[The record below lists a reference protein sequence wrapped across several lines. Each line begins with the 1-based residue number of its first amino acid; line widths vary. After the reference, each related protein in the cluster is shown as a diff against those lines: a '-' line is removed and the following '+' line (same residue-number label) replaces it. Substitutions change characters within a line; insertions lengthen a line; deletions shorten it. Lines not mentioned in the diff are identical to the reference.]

1 VTPDLRREGRRGLL
15 AVIEQLQGFE
25 VAAGSW
31 EESVFPARVT
41 GYRPEWLDELCLSG
55 EVVWARLAPRG
66 AQAMVTAEIP
76 VESPGRGGIGPSR
89 ATPIA
94 FVVRDN
100 LPWLLRTMRG
110 DALPVLP
117 GPGAARDILECL
129 GRGGALFYH
138 DVVRATG
145 RIHIEVEEGLWD
157 LVARGLVTADG
168 FGSVRALLSARE
180 RWTRRAAR
188 RPSGSLRRPAPG
200 RGGAEG
206 RWSLL
211 AAPPGPEVVD
221 PEGLAEG
228 VAEQLLARWG
238 VVFRD
243 VVARETLA
251 VPWREIL
258 WALRRLEAR
267 GTVRGGRFV
276 TGFVGEQYALP
287 AAVDLLRETRRRE
300 RAGELVRVAAVDP
313 LNLVGIVTPGLR
325 VPAVRGNVV
334 AYRDGAPVG
343 PGAVGD
349 VTQAVSASLTT
360 S

>member
-1 VTPDLRREGRRGLL
+1 
-15 AVIEQLQGFE
+15 
-25 VAAGSW
+25 
-31 EESVFPARVT
+31 
-41 GYRPEWLDELCLSG
+41 
-55 EVVWARLAPRG
+55 
-66 AQAMVTAEIP
+66 
-76 VESPGRGGIGPSR
+76 
-89 ATPIA
+89 
-94 FVVRDN
+94 
-100 LPWLLRTMRG
+100 
-110 DALPVLP
+110 
-117 GPGAARDILECL
+117 
-129 GRGGALFYH
+129 
-138 DVVRATG
+138 
-145 RIHIEVEEGLWD
+145 
-157 LVARGLVTADG
+157 
-168 FGSVRALLSARE
+168 
-180 RWTRRAAR
+180 
-188 RPSGSLRRPAPG
+188 
-200 RGGAEG
+200 
-206 RWSLL
+206 
-211 AAPPGPEVVD
+211 
-221 PEGLAEG
+221 
-228 VAEQLLARWG
+228 
-238 VVFRD
+238 
-243 VVARETLA
+243 VARETLA